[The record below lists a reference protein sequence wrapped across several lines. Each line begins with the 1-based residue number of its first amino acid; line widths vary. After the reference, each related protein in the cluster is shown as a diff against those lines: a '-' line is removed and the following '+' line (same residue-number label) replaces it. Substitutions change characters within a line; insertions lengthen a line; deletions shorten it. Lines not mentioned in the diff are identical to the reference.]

1 LRTLGRDVD
10 VLACRREQAKRQII
24 GSAAAAAAAAAAAV
38 ATATTATTTAKQADS

>member
-24 GSAAAAAAAAAAAV
+24 GSAAAAAAAAAAV

>member
-24 GSAAAAAAAAAAAV
+24 GSAAAAAAAV

>member
-24 GSAAAAAAAAAAAV
+24 GSAAAAAAAV
-38 ATATTATTTAKQADS
+38 ATATPATTTAKQADS

>member
-24 GSAAAAAAAAAAAV
+24 GSAAAAAAVAT